1 MNSMFETRR
10 RSVVKALSW
19 RTIAGFI
26 TAGVAL
32 VMTGELKFA
41 AQIGVIDTLVKVAVY
56 FFHERA
62 WNKINYGR
70 IVAPDYEV

>member
-19 RTIAGFI
+19 RTIAGLI

-32 VMTGELKFA
+32 TMTGELKFA
-41 AQIGVIDTLVKVAVY
+41 AQIGIIDTLVKVLIY

-70 IVAPDYEV
+70 VVAPDYEV

>member
-19 RTIAGFI
+19 RTLAGII
-26 TAGVAL
+26 TACVAL
-32 VMTGELKFA
+32 AMTGQLEFA
-41 AQIGVIDTLVKVAVY
+41 AKIGIIDTAVKLVIY
-56 FFHERA
+56 FVHERA

-70 IVAPDYEV
+70 VVAPDYEV